1 MKTIQVTEQEL
12 ATLKAAVWTMIQQ
25 LKREKANGANVDD
38 LLQQYEQAFEAL
50 NFAKWKIYHGNW
62 KGVMKRD
69 RG

>member
-38 LLQQYEQAFEAL
+38 LLEQYEQAFEAL
-50 NFAKWKIYHGNW
+50 NFAH
-62 KGVMKRD
+62 
-69 RG
+69 

>member
-50 NFAKWKIYHGNW
+50 NFAK
-62 KGVMKRD
+62 
-69 RG
+69 